1 MMRLNSALLV
11 TALLGLPACG
21 RSDGISVVR
30 ELTDADIAP
39 YMTKLDELSAASG
52 KTFRKASN
60 WPWGRTLTVIGFLH
74 REIVGNDRRLAVL
87 KSRPEATVLLTS
99 TAPED
104 HEAGAINVI
113 CDGNYPKF
121 FVWSLDK

>member
-21 RSDGISVVR
+21 RSQGRSIVQ

-39 YMTKLDELSAASG
+39 YVVKLDELSAASG
-52 KTFRKASN
+52 KTFKKASN
-60 WPWGRTLTVIGFLH
+60 WPWGRTLTVIEFLH
-74 REIVGNDRRLAVL
+74 REIMGNKRRLAAL
-87 KSRPEATVLLTS
+87 QARPEATVLLTS

-104 HEAGAINVI
+104 HDATAINVI

-121 FVWSLDK
+121 FVWSLDQ

>member
-11 TALLGLPACG
+11 TTLLGPAACG
-21 RSDGISVVR
+21 RSEGRNLVL

-39 YMTKLDELSAASG
+39 YVKKLDELSATSG
-52 KTFRKASN
+52 KSFKKAAN
-60 WPWGRTLTVIGFLH
+60 LPWGRALTVIGYLH
-74 REIVGNDRRLAVL
+74 REIIGNDGRLAVL
-87 KSRPEATVLLTS
+87 RSRPEATVLLTS

-104 HEAGAINVI
+104 QGAGAINVI